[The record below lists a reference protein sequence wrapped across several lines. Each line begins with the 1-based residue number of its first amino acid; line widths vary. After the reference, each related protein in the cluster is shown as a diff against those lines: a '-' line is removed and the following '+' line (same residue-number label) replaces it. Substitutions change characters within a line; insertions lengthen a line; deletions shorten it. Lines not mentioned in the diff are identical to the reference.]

1 MHWDPSYLGLRVVD
15 SSEEP
20 GGPKSLGSSE
30 IPEGSVLSRRVGF
43 FGDGVIE
50 SGVDNRAR
58 LARIKEKLLDSFEA
72 TYKSV
77 REEVAVTNRDNL
89 FLMIVNFLGG
99 ALVTNSLRIIPI

>member
-1 MHWDPSYLGLRVVD
+1 M
-15 SSEEP
+15 
-20 GGPKSLGSSE
+20 
-30 IPEGSVLSRRVGF
+30 SRRVGF
-43 FGDGVIE
+43 FGDDVIE

-89 FLMIVNFLGG
+89 YLMIVNFLGG
-99 ALVTNSLRIIPI
+99 ALAITKFTSNSFFQDWLIPC